1 MSANIN
7 SADSDNIRYI
17 MFLKIYLP
25 QFNFNFILFLCG
37 YYYWLGNITS
47 YIIIVLVFIQVS
59 SVSVHTVSA
68 VHY

>member
-1 MSANIN
+1 
-7 SADSDNIRYI
+7 